1 MKKKRLA
8 EIDIVDVAKIAAAIQ
23 TPGLS
28 ANQKIIEAHELL
40 RLASY
45 WEDEASKEGIPASIL
60 SYCRQHGMKSDAVE
74 HPLYDEVRSQFLKFD
89 DEFNFL
95 PMPYRRGLAAI
106 LPQVK
111 SRNREGRFVRFLESE
126 NKGSKVEEYKKSG
139 FPWSDFE
146 NCYVGYRLWWAKE
159 KIGIK
164 SKAGKAKKGKQGQVL
179 RKNDGRKGARIENI
193 LKKIKKTT

>member
-28 ANQKIIEAHELL
+28 ANQKIMEAHELL
-40 RLASY
+40 RLASH
-45 WEDEASKEGIPASIL
+45 WEDEASKEGIPAPIL
-60 SYCRQHGMKSDAVE
+60 SYCRRHGMKSDAEE
-74 HPLYDEVRSQFLKFD
+74 HPLYNEVRTQFLKLD
-89 DEFNFL
+89 DELNYL
-95 PMPYRRGLAAI
+95 PMAYRPGLAAI

-111 SRNREGRFVRFLESE
+111 SGNRESRFVRFLESE

-139 FPWSDFE
+139 FPWDDFE
-146 NCYVGYRLWWAKE
+146 NYYVGYRLWWDKE
-159 KIGIK
+159 KRGLK

-179 RKNDGRKGARIENI
+179 RKNDGRKGARIKNI
-193 LKKIKKTT
+193 LKKIKKPT